1 MKNLNKVMLIVIMVM
16 ASTMSFA
23 NGDKPTVKVQTVGAK
38 TIALTASGFGTSET
52 QIKLRDEKGSILHTE
67 RILGENEYSK
77 KFDLNSLKTGTYYIE
92 VENETSFSTVSVEV
106 SAVSTN
112 VLNDSKV
119 VIMKPVIRRNGDLL
133 DILMPSEDSA
143 SVEVS
148 IYDSNFKRVFKET
161 VAGSNDL
168 RRYNLS
174 QLAQGDYRI
183 KMNAGGKEFI
193 QFVAV
198 K

>member
-1 MKNLNKVMLIVIMVM
+1 
-16 ASTMSFA
+16 
-23 NGDKPTVKVQTVGAK
+23 
-38 TIALTASGFGTSET
+38 
-52 QIKLRDEKGSILHTE
+52 
-67 RILGENEYSK
+67 
-77 KFDLNSLKTGTYYIE
+77 
-92 VENETSFSTVSVEV
+92 
-106 SAVSTN
+106 
-112 VLNDSKV
+112 
-119 VIMKPVIRRNGDLL
+119 
-133 DILMPSEDSA
+133 MPSEDSA

-148 IYDSNFKRVFKET
+148 IYDSNFNRLFKET
-161 VAGSNDL
+161 VAGTNDL